1 MDEPMSLTPRQKD
14 CLDFIV
20 SYTKDRGY
28 SPNYREIA
36 EGIGVKAISNVHYY
50 VERLKVRGYVKT
62 VYGSERSIE
71 VLKTSAI

>member
-1 MDEPMSLTPRQKD
+1 MSLTPRQKD

-20 SYTKDRGY
+20 SYTRDRGY

>member
-1 MDEPMSLTPRQKD
+1 MSLTPRQKD

-20 SYTKDRGY
+20 SYTKEKGY

-50 VERLKVRGYVKT
+50 VERLKRRGYVKT

>member
-1 MDEPMSLTPRQKD
+1 MSLTPRQKD

-20 SYTKDRGY
+20 SYTKEKGY

>member
-1 MDEPMSLTPRQKD
+1 MSLTPRQKD

-20 SYTKDRGY
+20 SYTKERGY

>member
-1 MDEPMSLTPRQKD
+1 MSLTPRQKD

>member
-1 MDEPMSLTPRQKD
+1 MSLTPRQKD

-20 SYTKDRGY
+20 SYTKEKGY
-28 SPNYREIA
+28 SPSYREIA

-50 VERLKVRGYVKT
+50 VERLKRRGYVKT

>member
-1 MDEPMSLTPRQKD
+1 MSLTPRQKD

-20 SYTKDRGY
+20 SYTKDKGY

>member
-1 MDEPMSLTPRQKD
+1 MRLTPRQKD

-20 SYTKDRGY
+20 SYTRDRGY

>member
-1 MDEPMSLTPRQKD
+1 MSLTPRQKD

-20 SYTKDRGY
+20 SYTKEKGY

-71 VLKTSAI
+71 VLRTSAI

>member
-1 MDEPMSLTPRQKD
+1 MSLTPRQKD

-20 SYTKDRGY
+20 SYTRDRGY

-50 VERLKVRGYVKT
+50 VERLKVRGFVKT

>member
-1 MDEPMSLTPRQKD
+1 MSLTPRQKD

-20 SYTKDRGY
+20 AYTRDRGY

-50 VERLKVRGYVKT
+50 VERLKVRGYGKT